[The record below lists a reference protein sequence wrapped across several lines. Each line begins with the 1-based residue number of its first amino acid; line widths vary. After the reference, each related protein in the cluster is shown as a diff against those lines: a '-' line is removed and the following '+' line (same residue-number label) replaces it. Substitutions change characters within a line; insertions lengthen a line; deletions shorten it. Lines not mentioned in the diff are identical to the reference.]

1 MSLAVSLLNIGKT
14 KNKRDK
20 RGKNMTKTQQLQQL
34 KEQRTKL
41 YNQYLEACKD
51 GDPDT
56 AWQELENTD
65 SDIITLIM
73 STDWIAA

>member
-1 MSLAVSLLNIGKT
+1 
-14 KNKRDK
+14 
-20 RGKNMTKTQQLQQL
+20 MTKTQQLQQL

-56 AWQELENTD
+56 AWQELESTD